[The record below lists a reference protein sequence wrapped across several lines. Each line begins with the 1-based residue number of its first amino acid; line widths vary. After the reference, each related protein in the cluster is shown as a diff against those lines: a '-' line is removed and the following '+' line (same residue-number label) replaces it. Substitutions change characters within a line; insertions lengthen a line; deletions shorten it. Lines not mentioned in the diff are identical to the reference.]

1 MIIGSERSLWYL
13 YLVDLDI
20 PGNDWNVTE
29 HEKMLQARVNQEAI
43 DIARKLLIWHKSW
56 KKVQQEARAS
66 SELGTTACEFNFHDH
81 DTVQKLKT
89 KFIPLCFTVV
99 DLILF
104 PCELSTRL
112 MGVSFA
118 NEAKL

>member
-1 MIIGSERSLWYL
+1 
-13 YLVDLDI
+13 
-20 PGNDWNVTE
+20 
-29 HEKMLQARVNQEAI
+29 MLQARANQEAI

-56 KKVQQEARAS
+56 KIQQEAKAS
-66 SELGTTACEFNFHDH
+66 YELGTTVCEFNFHDH
-81 DTVQKLKT
+81 DTVQKLK
-89 KFIPLCFTVV
+89 FIPLCSTVV

-118 NEAKL
+118 NDAKL